1 MSAAADRIAET
12 RAAAPAGRKP
22 PSGLLRRIRRRR
34 MSIAIFVVLVG
45 VACVTLLP
53 FYWML
58 SSSLRTMENMFSIP
72 IQWIP
77 DPPNWQSYVLA
88 WKAQDFT
95 RYFLNS
101 GFVAVAITLANLL
114 LCSLAG
120 YSLTKFRYRGRG
132 VMFILI
138 LSTMMLPLEVTMVP
152 LFLIIKQLDWANTYQ
167 GLIVPFLVDG
177 FGVFLMR
184 QYMLS
189 IPRDLIDSARIDG
202 ASELRIFWM
211 IVLPLCKPALVALAV
226 FTFREAWDMYIWP
239 LIIITKDSLRTLP
252 LGISLFMSSYGTS
265 WDQLMAIAVLGTL
278 PMILLFFFL
287 QRAFIQGIAATG
299 LKE

>member
-1 MSAAADRIAET
+1 MRDL
-12 RAAAPAGRKP
+12 AAPDALPPTHRGKP
-22 PSGLLRRIRRRR
+22 ADNFLGWAARHRGDVLAYAL
-34 MSIAIFVVLVG
+34 VLVA
-45 VACVTLLP
+45 VAIALLP
-53 FYWML
+53 YYWMV
-58 SSSLRTMENMFSIP
+58 SSSLRTMESMFRVP

-77 DPPNWQSYVLA
+77 DPVNWRSYIVA
-88 WKAQDFT
+88 WNAQDFT

-101 GFVAVAITLANLL
+101 GFVAVAITLGNLL

-120 YSLTKFRYRGRG
+120 YSLAKFRYFGRG
-132 VMFILI
+132 VLFILI

-152 LFLIIKQLDWANTYQ
+152 LFLIIKRLDWANTYQ

-184 QYMLS
+184 QYMLG
-189 IPRDLIDSARIDG
+189 IPKDLIDSARIDG
-202 ASELRIFWM
+202 ASELRIFWQ
-211 IVLPLCKPALVALAV
+211 IVLPLCKPALVALGV

-239 LIIITKDSLRTLP
+239 LIIVSKDSLRTLP
-252 LGISLFMSSYGTS
+252 LAISLFMSSYGTA

-278 PMILLFFFL
+278 PMIVLFFFL
-287 QRAFIQGIAATG
+287 QRAFIQGIAVTG